1 MPKRA
6 GGVAWIPANERVS
19 LARRPLSIRGATVSA
34 SVGVVLYH
42 GEVVSLVAPANV
54 QFSPVFQCFSDF
66 FKSNWRKIISV
77 WLWSYLSL
85 DYSNHRWV
93 VRVHVYFGAFD
104 QRSRRIAIFFDLFF
118 LSIWRGSKRLGTCS
132 RAGGNQIKL
141 LRTHLHK
148 GEKRCMNNR
157 RFNWRTITRHQ

>member
-104 QRSRRIAIFFDLFF
+104 QRSRRIAIFFL
-118 LSIWRGSKRLGTCS
+118 TCS
-132 RAGGNQIKL
+132 SFLFGVGPNALAHVLELGGIRLSYWELICIRVKRDVWTTGVL
-141 LRTHLHK
+141 I
-148 GEKRCMNNR
+148 GER
-157 RFNWRTITRHQ
+157 

>member
-1 MPKRA
+1 MSVFPSP
-6 GGVAWIPANERVS
+6 GVPLVS
-19 LARRPLSIRGATVSA
+19 EAPPLVPQLELYFTTGRLYRSSLRPTCSFL
-34 SVGVVLYH
+34 
-42 GEVVSLVAPANV
+42 
-54 QFSPVFQCFSDF
+54 QFSSAFRIFSNQTEG
-66 FKSNWRKIISV
+66 KSYRCDCDRIYLWIILIIGELSVSMCISV
-77 WLWSYLSL
+77 LLISVLEEL
-85 DYSNHRWV
+85 Q
-93 VRVHVYFGAFD
+93 F
-104 QRSRRIAIFFDLFF
+104 FFDLFF